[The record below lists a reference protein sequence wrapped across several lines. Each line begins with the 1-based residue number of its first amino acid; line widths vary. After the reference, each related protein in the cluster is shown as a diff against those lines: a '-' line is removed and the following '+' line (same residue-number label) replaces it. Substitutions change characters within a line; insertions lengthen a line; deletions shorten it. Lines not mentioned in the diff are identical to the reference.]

1 MKSSRSTKSTVMAWH
16 RRELNA
22 VFSAVSAL
30 ELSMSKELH
39 RSKLT
44 KVPYWLSSSQVGV
57 YGKPAPQDF
66 TADYEHWKRVMSKS
80 YLDGMGIKW
89 LNVRNVIDMRSIY
102 GGFAIASRD
111 LNVWVMNVV
120 TIDSPDTLP
129 IIYERSLFVYR
140 TCGLVMD
147 QQLFRIADYVMANA
161 DPLVTFN
168 QEEPPVVSLLEVALV
183 PLVYPVFVSVFIPT
197 MRHVEDD
204 STIMWAIEP
213 DSSAI
218 AKHAKFCGDEVEM
231 VVPFER
237 TNLVEILRQEGL
249 WTVQV
254 SQHITHQRA
263 FLSLKIPRNF
273 RLLERLQR
281 GEKGIRDDTV
291 SYGMD
296 DGDDIYMHS
305 WTGTIIGPHNVNIHA
320 SLFFVTIGLT

>member
-89 LNVRNVIDMRSIY
+89 SNVRNVIDMRSIY

-129 IIYERSLFVYR
+129 IIYERSLFGIYH
-140 TCGLVMD
+140 D
-147 QQLFRIADYVMANA
+147 WIADYVMANA

-231 VVPFER
+231 VVP
-237 TNLVEILRQEGL
+237 I
-249 WTVQV
+249 
-254 SQHITHQRA
+254 
-263 FLSLKIPRNF
+263 
-273 RLLERLQR
+273 
-281 GEKGIRDDTV
+281 
-291 SYGMD
+291 
-296 DGDDIYMHS
+296 
-305 WTGTIIGPHNVNIHA
+305 
-320 SLFFVTIGLT
+320 